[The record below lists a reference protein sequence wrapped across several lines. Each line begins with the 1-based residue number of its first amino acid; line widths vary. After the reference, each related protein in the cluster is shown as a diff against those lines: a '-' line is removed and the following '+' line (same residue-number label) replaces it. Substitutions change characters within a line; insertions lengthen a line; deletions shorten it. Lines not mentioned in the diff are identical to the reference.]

1 MNRLTINR
9 EQRSPSLP
17 TAVLWLALS
26 VGLASVGQAEEV
38 VQEITITAKPVVYT
52 TAKDLRNDIQ
62 STAQD
67 AAWHTRVSVA
77 SKLSARLN
85 GQRQAYRVASRDRGW
100 LERG

>member
-9 EQRSPSLP
+9 ESRFASLP
-17 TAVLWLALS
+17 TAVLSLALS

-38 VQEITITAKPVVYT
+38 LQEMTITAKPVANT

-67 AAWHTRVSVA
+67 AAWHTRVRVA
-77 SKLSARLN
+77 SKLGARLN
-85 GQRQAYRVASRDRGW
+85 GQRRAYRLASRDRGW
-100 LERG
+100 LKRG